1 MPQLVPRRE
10 RKPSRHFNCIN
21 RRLDGVEPGCPV
33 SLSPFLSG
41 LRSADK
47 HSSIFMAGTIT
58 MVSKVRDGVKTH
70 GAAQL
75 VITRKVIALRPCAL
89 IALESRILFAS
100 RV

>member
-1 MPQLVPRRE
+1 
-10 RKPSRHFNCIN
+10 
-21 RRLDGVEPGCPV
+21 
-33 SLSPFLSG
+33 
-41 LRSADK
+41 
-47 HSSIFMAGTIT
+47 MAGTIT

-75 VITRKVIALRPCAL
+75 VITRKVIALRPCVL